1 MRIRGRGW
9 RVRSD
14 GWMSETSG
22 AVPDEPTNP
31 GARNGEV
38 DRMRESVAYE
48 RSPVDVLRL
57 VVGSVLLLIALV
69 LVAVFGGRVAN
80 VLGDLF
86 DGVDTLPT
94 WVVDVVIVTARLL
107 AALLLVAGLLGVMI
121 TRRWRVLLTTIAA
134 MAVAALAGAALAAWI
149 GNDDTAIAATSVDF
163 GLLTSGGFASV
174 VVIAA
179 VSAAATAAEPWVP
192 RLWRR
197 LAWVLVIVVTV
208 AQFVVSPTSLD
219 AVVALL
225 VGWVVG
231 SAVLVLIGGPV
242 RRPSD
247 HAVAE
252 GLAGVGLPVVNLAK
266 ASVDARGSTPYF
278 ATSTSGDPL
287 FVKALGVDERS
298 ADVLFRAYRR
308 LLPRDLGDER
318 GFSTLRRTVEH
329 EALVALAARDIGVR
343 TPRFRAFAH
352 VVPDAFVLAYEGIDG
367 SSLDGVDPTKFDDAL
382 LTAVWSQVA
391 VLRGHRIAHRDLR
404 LANVFRAADGEIWLI
419 DFGFSELAASDLLLA
434 TDLAE
439 LLASTSLVV
448 GEDRAL
454 DAGIGVVGAQEL
466 ATAAL
471 RLHPFALSGAT
482 RTAMKANPGLL
493 DRLRARTA
501 ALSDH

>member
-1 MRIRGRGW
+1 M
-9 RVRSD
+9 
-14 GWMSETSG
+14 
-22 AVPDEPTNP
+22 
-31 GARNGEV
+31 
-38 DRMRESVAYE
+38 AYE

-57 VVGSVLLLIALV
+57 VVGSLLLLAVLV
-69 LVAVFGGRVAN
+69 LVAVFGGRVAG

-86 DGVDTLPT
+86 DGVDTIPT
-94 WVVDVVIVTARLL
+94 WVVDVVLLTTRLL
-107 AALLLVAGLLGVMI
+107 ALVLFAAGLVGVLV
-121 TRRWRVLLTTIAA
+121 TRLWRVLFTTLAA
-134 MAVAALAGAALAAWI
+134 MVVAAVAGAALASWI
-149 GNDDTAIAATSVDF
+149 GSDDTALAETTVDL
-163 GLLTSGGFASV
+163 GPLTSRGSASV
-174 VVIAA
+174 VAIAA
-179 VSAAATAAEPWVP
+179 LAAAATAAEPWVP

-197 LAWVLVIVVTV
+197 LAWLLVISVTV

-231 SAVLVLIGGPV
+231 SAGLVVLGGPV

-247 HAVAE
+247 RAVAD
-252 GLAGVGLPVVNLAK
+252 GLAGVGLSVVDLAK
-266 ASVDARGSTPYF
+266 ASVDARGSTPFF
-278 ATSTSGDPL
+278 ATSTEGDPL

-329 EALVALAARDIGVR
+329 EALVALAARDLGVR

-352 VVPDAFVLAYEGIDG
+352 VAPDAFVLAYEGIDG
-367 SSLDGVDPTKFDDAL
+367 SSLDGVEPAKFDDEL
-382 LTAVWSQVA
+382 LRAVWGQVA
-391 VLRGHRIAHRDLR
+391 ILRRHRIAHRDLR

-448 GEDRAL
+448 GDDRAL
-454 DAGIGVVGAQEL
+454 AAGIDVIGAAPL
-466 ATAAL
+466 ATASV

-501 ALSDH
+501 AMAGAEPHDTAAAVSIPH